1 MREWTSDDLARWG
14 QQIRDEELSY
24 QNQLE
29 IVAYSKDMHELYNAA
44 TAEIFRLRSLW
55 LLVSNPVSSLMR
67 LSKLHGEGLIGDG
80 DLGAAVKYYMGEIEQ
95 GLGS

>member
-1 MREWTSDDLARWG
+1 MREWTKDDLDRWG
-14 QQIRDEELSY
+14 QEIRNGDLSY
-24 QNQLE
+24 KSQCEVVQYTSD
-29 IVAYSKDMHELYNAA
+29 VHELYNAA

-67 LSKLHGEGLIGDG
+67 LSRLHGEGLIGDG